1 MYVVDGNNLLH
12 ALLKH
17 PGALPGEFDRQR
29 ARLAELLSALVKR
42 ESTSA
47 RLYFDGTGGGVKAG
61 DLDHPGVRVTFT
73 GPAKESADRAIRD
86 YAENHASPGKLRV
99 VSGDREVTSACRL
112 AGAKIV
118 ASTELAQRL
127 AKLAP
132 PQTRR
137 VKPDKPTA
145 GSLKSKVEREML
157 DEIYAD
163 DELREHLEG
172 GL

>member
-29 ARLAELLSALVKR
+29 ARLAELLSALVRR

-47 RLYFDGTGGGVKAG
+47 RLYFDGTGGGTRAG
-61 DLDHPGVRVTFT
+61 DLDNPGVQVSFA
-73 GPAKESADRAIRD
+73 GAAKESADREIRE
-86 YAENHASPGKLRV
+86 YVENHNSPGKLRV
-99 VSGDREVTSACRL
+99 VSGDREVTSACKL
-112 AGAKIV
+112 AGAKV
-118 ASTELAQRL
+118 VSSSELAERL
-127 AKLAP
+127 AKLSP
-132 PQTRR
+132 PQTGR

-163 DELREHLEG
+163 DELREHLKD